1 MVRNYR
7 SPKKSTILLLK
18 DNYTIEK
25 ENKTILI
32 IERDLIAEEEN
43 KYPYYQLKAKL
54 LDDFNVIAKEFKI
67 LN

>member
-1 MVRNYR
+1 LL
-7 SPKKSTILLLK
+7 KKSTILLLK
-18 DNYTIEK
+18 DNYTIRK

-32 IERDLIAEEEN
+32 IKKDLIAKEEN

-54 LDDFNVIAKEFKI
+54 LDNFNIIVKEFKI